1 MQLYDLNKKG
11 TILFGIQRSGTHYV
25 LNFMKLQLIR
35 QNIKYTDNSEYF
47 KDLYSID
54 VENPISHYSF
64 LNVIDKI
71 KEQDTSTTYSVGTMV
86 YHDALDYISQYQ
98 ANYDYFFNNYH
109 VIKMVRKRLM
119 DQFMSQIIFKVPAWN
134 SKHNGIT
141 SIKELNFKEDLTI
154 PYTASKVEIVN
165 FMNQLLKLERFK
177 AETIFYEDFP
187 HYPLPDYIKNIYGI
201 TPKEFFANYD
211 EIFYSF
217 KQLNITHYE
226 W

>member
-1 MQLYDLNKKG
+1 MQLYDLTKKG

-25 LNFMKLQLIR
+25 LNLLKLQLTR
-35 QNIKYTDNSEYF
+35 QNINYTDNSEYF
-47 KDLYSID
+47 KDLYSIG
-54 VENPISHYSF
+54 VENFDSRYSF

-71 KEQDTSTTYSVGTMV
+71 KEQDTSTKYSIGTMV
-86 YHDALDYISQYQ
+86 YYDALDYISQYQ
-98 ANYDYFFNNYH
+98 ANYNYFFNNYH

-119 DQFMSQIIFKVPAWN
+119 DQFMSQIILKAQFKAVH
-134 SKHNGIT
+134 SGIKF
-141 SIKELNFKEDLTI
+141 IDELNLKDDLTI
-154 PYTASKVEIVN
+154 PYTASKVEIVDY
-165 FMNQLLKLERFK
+165 MNQLLRLERFK

-187 HYPLPDYIKNIYGI
+187 HHPLPGLTKNNYNM

-211 EIFYSF
+211 EILYSL